1 LTGITPTRLPDS
13 FVMGDARTRTIV
25 RRAPR
30 PAADA
35 GRSRLGDLTRPIAK
49 EQRIAKNR
57 RPALLLGAVGI
68 VVAGAIAAALFVL
81 PVRTWFDQEH
91 RAGAL
96 HADLDTLQAAN
107 RTLQQ
112 EVNELQTDDGVR
124 AAAREELGYQQ
135 FNERRQTVVGLPEL
149 PSDLPD
155 GWPYGAVEQILAL
168 RTAAQSQGG

>member
-1 LTGITPTRLPDS
+1 
-13 FVMGDARTRTIV
+13 MGEARTRTIV
-25 RRAPR
+25 RRTPR

-81 PVRTWFDQEH
+81 PVRTWFDQDH
-91 RAGAL
+91 RVDAL
-96 HADLDTLQAAN
+96 RADLETLQTAN
-107 RTLQQ
+107 GQLQQ

-124 AAAREELGYQQ
+124 TAAREELGYQQ
-135 FNERRQTVVGLPEL
+135 YNEHRQTVVGLPAL
-149 PSDLPD
+149 PADLPD

-168 RTAAQSQGG
+168 RAAAQPQGG

>member
-1 LTGITPTRLPDS
+1 
-13 FVMGDARTRTIV
+13 MGEARTRTIV
-25 RRAPR
+25 RRTWR

-57 RPALLLGAVGI
+57 RPAMLLGAIGI
-68 VVAGAIAAALFVL
+68 IVAGAIAAALFVL
-81 PVRTWFDQEH
+81 PVRTWFDQDH
-91 RAGAL
+91 RVDAL
-96 HADLDTLQAAN
+96 QADLDTLQTAN
-107 RTLQQ
+107 GQLQQ

-149 PSDLPD
+149 PADLPD

-168 RTAAQSQGG
+168 RVAAQPQGG